1 MSRGLKHL
9 APAQPPPLPTY
20 AVYTP
25 PPPPSGV
32 SIGGDLLDATTP
44 DEVASLCRNLLLLV
58 DDRSAAVAKAAKTAG
73 CDKKSFEDFL
83 SGKGLGRGGKG
94 REESATVAGARRWLR
109 LDAAAGGLVAPDGS
123 KHVLPGVYSVAVG
136 SADFTLTLT
145 GPAILVAPPPPLTF
159 K

>member
-1 MSRGLKHL
+1 M
-9 APAQPPPLPTY
+9 AQPPPLPTY

-109 LDAAAGGLVAPDGS
+109 LDAAAATLDAREKRKEESVSVDPGGLVGLAEAGMP
-123 KHVLPGVYSVAVG
+123 LPGTVVP
-136 SADFTLTLT
+136 ADAAM
-145 GPAILVAPPPPLTF
+145 GG
-159 K
+159 